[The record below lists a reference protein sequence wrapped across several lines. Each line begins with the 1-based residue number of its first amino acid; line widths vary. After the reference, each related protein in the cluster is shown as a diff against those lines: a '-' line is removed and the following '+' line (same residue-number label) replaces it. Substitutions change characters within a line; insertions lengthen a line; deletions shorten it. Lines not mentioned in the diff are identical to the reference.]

1 MRPRSPLLF
10 LASLG
15 AVLSLARGALPAFPG
30 AEGFGTDT
38 PGGRGGKV
46 IAVTTLAAEGPGS
59 LAAALRTKG
68 PRIVVFRVGG
78 TIRLAR
84 DLNLDE
90 PFATIAGQTAPG
102 DGICILGGALR
113 IRTHDVVVRHLR
125 FRVGDDLAGPDPDNR
140 DGVGI
145 GNPREPV
152 HHVVLDHCSVSWAID
167 ENVSLWHLCHD
178 ITVQWCLIAEALEH
192 SLHPKGAHGMGLL
205 VGDHAQ
211 RVSVH
216 HNLFAHNQDRNP
228 LLKGDTSA
236 EVINNVIYNWRWFAT
251 GLTDREGSGPQRAD
265 IVGNTYLP
273 GPQTHNRFG
282 VGLEKTIRPGS
293 AVFLR
298 DNTVEG
304 APSDA
309 APDDEWKVA
318 VSRAPFR
325 DRSAIPTVPGSGL
338 TAQSATDA
346 LPQVLAQAGAVLPRR
361 DAVDA
366 RIVASVRERTG
377 HTIDSPRAVGAWP
390 VYRSAPPPAD
400 ADGDGTPDAW
410 EQAHG
415 LNPHDAR
422 DASTAAPDGFTWI
435 ERYLASIGPAG

>member
-1 MRPRSPLLF
+1 M
-10 LASLG
+10 
-15 AVLSLARGALPAFPG
+15 PAFSG

-38 PGGRGGKV
+38 PGGRGGQV
-46 IAVTTLAAEGPGS
+46 IAVTTLGPDGPGS
-59 LAAALRTKG
+59 LAAALRAKG

-90 PFATIAGQTAPG
+90 PFVTIAGQTAPG
-102 DGICILGGALR
+102 DGICIRGGALR

-140 DGVGI
+140 DGIGI

-152 HHVVLDHCSVSWAID
+152 HHIVIDHCSISWAID
-167 ENVSLWHLCHD
+167 ENVSLWHPCHD
-178 ITVQWCLIAEALEH
+178 ITVQWCLIAESLEH

-236 EVINNVIYNWRWFAT
+236 EVVDNVVYNWRWFAT
-251 GLTDREGSGPQRAD
+251 GLTDLEGSGVQRAD

-273 GPQTHNRFG
+273 GPQTRNRFG
-282 VGLEKTIRPGS
+282 VGLEKTVRTGS
-293 AVFLR
+293 VVFLR

-304 APSDA
+304 ISADGA
-309 APDDEWKVA
+309 RGEEWKIV
-318 VSRAPFR
+318 VSRAPF
-325 DRSAIPTVPGSGL
+325 DGRSPMPTMPASGL
-338 TAQSATDA
+338 ASEPAVDA
-346 LPQVLAQAGAVLPRR
+346 FPRVLAQAGAVLPRR
-361 DAVDA
+361 DAVDT
-366 RIVASVRERTG
+366 RIVAAVRGRTG
-377 HTIDSPRAVGAWP
+377 RMIDSPRDVGGWP
-390 VYRSAPPPAD
+390 LYHSAPPPLD
-400 ADGDGTPDAW
+400 ADGDGIPDDW
-410 EQAHG
+410 ERANG
-415 LNPHDAR
+415 LDPRDAR
-422 DASTAAPDGFTWI
+422 DGSTTAPDGFTWL
-435 ERYLASIGPAG
+435 EHYLASLDPSD